1 MLINKQYAISDGSW
15 SLKKVFLDFLIS
27 FVFQFYKKFLMR
39 LKKKEI
45 MIEIRPFYFVIE
57 FYLFFLF
64 PLYNYIRKYFY
75 EYHKKKK
82 HQKEVRM
89 SG

>member
-1 MLINKQYAISDGSW
+1 
-15 SLKKVFLDFLIS
+15 
-27 FVFQFYKKFLMR
+27 MR
-39 LKKKEI
+39 LKQKKI
-45 MIEIRPFYFVIE
+45 MIEIRPLYFVIE

-82 HQKEVRM
+82 HQKEVRI